1 MTESRI
7 SITNLTERFN
17 TTTMAGAFFL
27 IGGIQW
33 FLGMLAA
40 ESWYEGYSSRID
52 YVSDLGTGPTALIYN
67 ISVFLMGAFIVI
79 GTFFYY
85 KSTERKLFPILL
97 TLSGIGAMGVGVF
110 PGNMQPMH
118 SFATLFAIVFGA
130 FAAIA
135 SYKHSTKPMSVIGA
149 SLGLMALVLA
159 LVFFPYLGLPTG
171 STETFLGIAKG
182 SLERWAINPILAWII
197 AFGSYLLGTSSNN
210 KIVS

>member
-1 MTESRI
+1 MTESVI
-7 SITNLTERFN
+7 SLTNLTKRFDK
-17 TTTMAGAFFL
+17 TTLSGCFFL

-67 ISVFLMGAFIVI
+67 VSVFMLGAFVVL
-79 GTFFYY
+79 GTFFFY
-85 KSTERKLFPILL
+85 KSTENRLLSILL

-118 SFATLFAIVFGA
+118 SIATLLAIIFGA

-135 SYKHSTKPMSVIGA
+135 SYRQSTKPMSIIGA
-149 SLGLMALVLA
+149 SLGIMSLILA

-182 SLERWAINPILAWII
+182 SMERWAINPILAWII
-197 AFGSYLLGTSSNN
+197 AFGSYLMGTTT
-210 KIVS
+210 KD